1 MKGSIF
7 AIKRYAIHDGPNIR
21 TTVFLKGCPLSCWW
35 CHNPEGLSRDVELVY
50 LEENCIGCRACI
62 EGCHTGS
69 LTGVASGISRNVAS
83 CNGCGDC
90 VDCCPALA
98 HEPTG
103 QLLDVEEVMVEIEK
117 DIPFYD
123 QSGGGVTFSGGEP
136 LQQPEFLL
144 ALLEACGG
152 KGVHRAVDT
161 CCHAPTA
168 TLLKIANH
176 ADLFLIDLKHMDNE
190 KHQLYTGVGNRL
202 ILANITRLV
211 ENDHSVRLRLP
222 LIPGVNDDSANLH
235 ETGRFA
241 SAISGVEHIDVLPYH
256 SAAKAKYA
264 KMSRVYPGSA
274 IAPATPEVIRKA
286 VTILQKYNLQVDIG
300 G

>member
-35 CHNPEGLSRDVELVY
+35 CHNPEGLNRAVELVY
-50 LEENCIGCRACI
+50 LEEKCIGCRACI
-62 EGCHTGS
+62 EGCYTGS
-69 LTGVASGISRNVAS
+69 LTGVSSGISRDATS

-90 VDCCPALA
+90 VAVCPALA

-103 QLLDVEEVMVEIEK
+103 RILDVEEVMAEIDK

-136 LQQPEFLL
+136 LQQAAFLL
-144 ALLEACGG
+144 ALLKACGK
-152 KGVHRAVDT
+152 KGIHRAVDT
-161 CCHAPTA
+161 SCHAPAA
-168 TLLKIANH
+168 TVLEIADH
-176 ADLFLIDLKHMDNE
+176 ADLLMVDLKHMDNE

-202 ILANITRLV
+202 ILGNISRLV
-211 ENDHSVRLRLP
+211 EHKHTIRLRFP
-222 LIPGVNDDSANLH
+222 LIPGVNDDSHNLH

-241 SAISGVEHIDVLPYH
+241 SALIGVEQIDILPYH

-264 KMSRVYPGSA
+264 KMSRVYPGTA
-274 IAPATPEVIRKA
+274 IAAPTREVVNQA
-286 VTILQKYNLQVDIG
+286 VNILQHYNLRVEIG